1 MTLHFDQR
9 LSAQRRAVALPLC
22 LLAAA
27 ALPGVAV
34 RAQEQDREIALDP
47 IIVENAAP
55 APVGAPVEEVTAEQ
69 IARTPPRT
77 ASDLLRDVPNVTAS
91 EDPQN
96 PGVNVN
102 IRGLQDQTRVNMMID
117 GARQNF
123 QQSGHGS
130 TALVY
135 IDPNMVRAVEV
146 DKAVNATVGSAATLA
161 GSVNF
166 RTLRA
171 EDLLEGRDTAGE
183 LIGTTGTNGMDF
195 SGFAAG
201 AARLNERLS
210 LVFALSHRETGDYEI
225 GRNGSVTTAA
235 GTPFDSNSDVSF
247 TGSDSWS
254 GLGRATLDL
263 SPASRVEIGYLG
275 YRSEFGTGEGAYID
289 ETTLST
295 STGTLSWDYAPD
307 DDLIDLS
314 ARLWIT
320 TLDSDEYRP
329 PRPSYDSFSVDYA
342 LNTWGGSLSNTSRF
356 AAGPGD
362 VALTYGFEAFQDS
375 TGTVSLAATQA
386 DDPDNV
392 WFSGANPVG
401 ERDVASGFL
410 SGQYDIGRWSLSAG
424 LRYDAYSLSG
434 TASTYVRSTDA
445 GGTRTGGYQDVD
457 VDSSGGRF
465 VPSAGIAY
473 EIADGL
479 RLFTRYTEG
488 YRPPTIMETVFGG
501 QHIGFN
507 AYFGPNPNL
516 RPELSRTL
524 EGGLTWEGHDLLLQD
539 RFRLGATVFE
549 RRVSDYIGLATVY
562 GSPAGGDDLS
572 YSAYVNYEGTSRFQG
587 VELSADY
594 DAGGFYL
601 RGSLATLDSD
611 ISQRY
616 DAYIY
621 DDRTSPAEGST
632 QASVVPPDLRWSLEG
647 GVRVFD
653 RVVELGGRVTH
664 VSASENDLSSY
675 NLDAFTT
682 FDLYG
687 SWQITETAALR
698 LSVEN
703 LTDVAYVDPLGSSAY
718 PAPGRTASLTLHMKF

>member
-1 MTLHFDQR
+1 M
-9 LSAQRRAVALPLC
+9 AQDIADGTE
-22 LLAAA
+22 AA
-27 ALPGVAV
+27 GS
-34 RAQEQDREIALDP
+34 EMALDP
-47 IIVENAAP
+47 IVVDNAAP
-55 APVGAPVEEVTAEQ
+55 APVGAPVDVVTAEE
-69 IARTPPRT
+69 IARLPPRT
-77 ASDLLRDVPNVTAS
+77 TSDLLRDIPNVTAS

-123 QQSGHGS
+123 QQSGHGA

-135 IDPNMVRAVEV
+135 VDPNMVRAVEV

-171 EDLLEGRDTAGE
+171 EDLLEGRDMAGE

-201 AARLNERLS
+201 AARLNDTLS
-210 LVFALSHRETGDYEI
+210 VVFALSHRETGDYEI
-225 GRNGSVTTAA
+225 GRNGTVYTAA
-235 GTPFDSNSDVSF
+235 DTPYDAGENVSF
-247 TGSDSWS
+247 TGSDTWS

-275 YRSEFGTGEGAYID
+275 YRSEFGTGEGEYID
-289 ETTLST
+289 ETTLT
-295 STGTLSWDYAPD
+295 TGTGTLSWDYDPGDA
-307 DDLIDLS
+307 LIDLS
-314 ARLWIT
+314 TRLWIT

-329 PRPSYDSFSVDYA
+329 PRPSYDSFSVDYG
-342 LNTWGGSLSNTSRF
+342 LTTWGGSASNTSRF

-362 VALTYGFEAFQDS
+362 VSLTYGVEGFIDS
-375 TGTVSLAATQA
+375 TDTVSLAANQA

-392 WFSGANPVG
+392 WFSGANPEG
-401 ERDVASGFL
+401 EREVGSGFL

-434 TASTYVRSTDA
+434 TASTYVRTTGPD
-445 GGTRTGGYQDVD
+445 GTRTGGYTDVP

-479 RLFTRYTEG
+479 RLFARYTEG

-516 RPELSRTL
+516 RPEISRTA
-524 EGGLTWEGHDLLLQD
+524 EAGLTWEGRDLVLED
-539 RFRLGATVFE
+539 RFRFGATIFE

-562 GSPAGGDDLS
+562 GSPTGGDDLS

-611 ISQRY
+611 ISRKY

-621 DDRTSPAEGST
+621 DDRTTPMEGST
-632 QASVVPPDLRWSLEG
+632 QASVVSPDLRWSLEG

-653 RVVELGGRVTH
+653 RRVELGGRVTH

-703 LTDVAYVDPLGSSAY
+703 LTDVAYVDPLGSAAY
-718 PAPGRTASLTLHMKF
+718 PAPGRTASLTLQMKF